1 MLTLLGTCKLCRWYG
16 EERGIEKRD
25 VLFEKVAMS

>member
-1 MLTLLGTCKLCRWYG
+1 LLRIHALYLCRWYG

-25 VLFEKVAMS
+25 VLFEKVGMP